1 MNKIIK
7 KGRPKT
13 FNKDQANKIAM
24 ENYWKEG
31 MGNISLNEICR
42 RIGESKP
49 SIYREYGGEDGLQLA
64 ALELYFN
71 ERVKPVGQHIFGSE
85 NFIESLESVFNF
97 LINYHFED
105 AAGSSCMFTQ
115 EVLFPSKNLTFEC
128 KKFIAKKNKEL
139 GITLRESII
148 KAIDVGVLN
157 KDINPSIYTEYIV
170 NQIRLIATLS
180 DKKVAKSVLNGM
192 VDLIMQPLKNS

>member
-24 ENYWKEG
+24 ENYLKEG

-71 ERVKPVGQHIFGSE
+71 ERVKPVGQHMFGSE
-85 NFIESLESVFNF
+85 NFIENLESVFNF

-105 AAGSSCMFTQ
+105 ANGSSCMFTQ
-115 EVLFPSKNLTFEC
+115 EVLFPSKNLTLEC
-128 KKFIAKKNKEL
+128 KKFIEKKDKEL
-139 GITLRESII
+139 ITALRESII
-148 KAIDVGVLN
+148 KAIDLGVLN
-157 KDINPSIYTEYIV
+157 KDIKPSIYSEYII

-180 DKKVAKSVLNGM
+180 NKKVSKSVLNGM
-192 VDLIMQPLKNS
+192 VDLIIQPLKNS

>member
-71 ERVKPVGQHIFGSE
+71 ERVEPVGQHMFGSD
-85 NFIESLESVFNF
+85 NFIENLESVFNF

-105 AAGSSCMFTQ
+105 TTGSSCMFTQ
-115 EVLFPSKNLTFEC
+115 EVLFPSKNLTLEC

-139 GITLRESII
+139 LITLRESII

-157 KDINPSIYTEYIV
+157 KDIKPSIYTEYII

>member
-71 ERVKPVGQHIFGSE
+71 
-85 NFIESLESVFNF
+85 
-97 LINYHFED
+97 
-105 AAGSSCMFTQ
+105 
-115 EVLFPSKNLTFEC
+115 
-128 KKFIAKKNKEL
+128 
-139 GITLRESII
+139 
-148 KAIDVGVLN
+148 
-157 KDINPSIYTEYIV
+157 
-170 NQIRLIATLS
+170 
-180 DKKVAKSVLNGM
+180 
-192 VDLIMQPLKNS
+192 

>member
-1 MNKIIK
+1 
-7 KGRPKT
+7 
-13 FNKDQANKIAM
+13 
-24 ENYWKEG
+24 
-31 MGNISLNEICR
+31 
-42 RIGESKP
+42 
-49 SIYREYGGEDGLQLA
+49 
-64 ALELYFN
+64 
-71 ERVKPVGQHIFGSE
+71 
-85 NFIESLESVFNF
+85 
-97 LINYHFED
+97 
-105 AAGSSCMFTQ
+105 MFTQ

-128 KKFIAKKNKEL
+128 KKFITKKNKEL

-157 KDINPSIYTEYIV
+157 KDIKPSIYTEYII